1 MRRAALLAALVA
13 ALAAPP
19 AAAAAR
25 PLVVA
30 YWNPYSLYDGAYW
43 PRDLPAGRIDVL
55 DVDLASPT
63 ADGRCSTDP
72 WLEHGMPFG
81 AGQSVDGR
89 ADPGA
94 GRLRGVFGQ
103 LRKLKRLHPRLKVM
117 VTVAQL
123 DPARDFAR
131 AARSPADRVRLV
143 RSCVGRFVR
152 GRFPGLRR
160 AYPGIVDGIDLD
172 WEVPHGAT
180 ARHNFTLL
188 VREFRRQ
195 LNRVRPGLLLTAAI
209 SAAPSTPA
217 HFQLR
222 QVWPSLDWIGLMAYD
237 LHGSWS
243 QRTTFSAPLRRSG
256 NVPND
261 VTADTGVRLFL
272 RAGVPGRRIMLG
284 VPFFGQSYAAV
295 APGGDGTGINRPF
308 TGVVTTS
315 PFDSRGAI
323 ADADIPG
330 QFPGA
335 GVFHDPV
342 AAQAWR
348 YDPATRRVVA
358 FDDGTTLAAKAA
370 YTRRMGLG
378 GMMIWEVTQD
388 SADAPLLQ
396 AMRIGLGLPPSA
408 AG

>member
-1 MRRAALLAALVA
+1 MRRIAAVAAALVFGA
-13 ALAAPP
+13 AAPAMGS
-19 AAAAAR
+19 AAPR
-25 PLVVA
+25 VVGYWDA
-30 YWNPYSLYDGAYW
+30 YSAVRGGAT
-43 PRDLPAGRIDVL
+43 PRDLPLDRLSVL
-55 DVDLASPT
+55 DVDLSNPGADGTCGFDDDLELRTPLT
-63 ADGRCSTDP
+63 ADRT
-72 WLEHGMPFG
+72 
-81 AGQSVDGR
+81 VDGLPGTGIIHQLELAR
-89 ADPGA
+89 AA
-94 GRLRGVFGQ
+94 
-103 LRKLKRLHPRLKVM
+103 HPRLRMLAV
-117 VTVAQL
+117 VAQL
-123 DPARDFAR
+123 DPARDFAH
-131 AARSPADRVRLV
+131 AAATARSRR
-143 RSCVGRFVR
+143 RFVTSCITRYIR
-152 GRFPGLRR
+152 GRYPGLGRTAR
-160 AYPGIVDGIDLD
+160 VFDGIDLD